1 MDNFDCNL
9 KYISYNIIMTRKTG
23 KIKKDLEYL
32 LEVRNSYIKHLN
44 QSFNQKELSI
54 MFNLNPS
61 QITRIIKK

>member
-1 MDNFDCNL
+1 VDNFDCNL
-9 KYISYNIIMTRKTG
+9 KHISYNIIMTRKTG

-44 QSFNQKELSI
+44 QSFNKKELSI